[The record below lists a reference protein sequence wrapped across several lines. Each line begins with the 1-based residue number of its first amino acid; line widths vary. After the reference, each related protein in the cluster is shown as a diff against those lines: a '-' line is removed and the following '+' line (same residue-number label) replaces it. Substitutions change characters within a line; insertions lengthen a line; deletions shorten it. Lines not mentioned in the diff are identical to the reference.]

1 MWADAGPKGWMHL
14 CCTLEK
20 VMGIVVSRNS
30 WLRPAILQREQNRKV
45 DAAMSCSEHVR
56 ESRDMRKLNS
66 CEIGFVSLAA
76 ELNAHLLHCR
86 ILYHVFNT
94 KRRGLEHDEGEFGIY
109 QVGPSLNADCRGSC

>member
-1 MWADAGPKGWMHL
+1 MQGQKAG
-14 CCTLEK
+14 CTFAARWRRLWESSLAATR
-20 VMGIVVSRNS
+20 GFD
-30 WLRPAILQREQNRKV
+30 LRYSSASKIAKLMLRCPVRSI
-45 DAAMSCSEHVR
+45 R

-66 CEIGFVSLAA
+66 CEIDFASLAA

-94 KRRGLEHDEGEFGIY
+94 KRRGLDEGVFGIY